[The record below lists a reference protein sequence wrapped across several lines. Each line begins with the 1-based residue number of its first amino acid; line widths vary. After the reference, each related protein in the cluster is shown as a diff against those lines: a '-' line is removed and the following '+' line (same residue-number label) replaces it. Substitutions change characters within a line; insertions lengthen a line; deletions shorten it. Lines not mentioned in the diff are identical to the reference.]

1 MDVSEDLMKV
11 LLDQMKVIARTETI
25 VGQEFTAGGM
35 TIIPVSRVSLGV
47 GVGGG
52 GSDGLKANG
61 GGGGIRV
68 EPIAFLVVREESVS
82 LLNIGRGR
90 GMEALFEKV
99 PDLVDKVVEKVS
111 DRIGGRRV
119 EEPVHGR
126 TDGEQGAG
134 PRG

>member
-52 GSDGLKANG
+52 GSDGLKGNG

-82 LLNIGRGR
+82 LLNIGRGK
-90 GMEALFEKV
+90 GMEALYEKV
-99 PDLVDKVVEKVS
+99 PDLVDKVVEKIS
-111 DRIGGRRV
+111 DRVGGSRV
-119 EEPVHGR
+119 GETGHGR

-134 PRG
+134 PAG